1 MTVATWKRQTAIA
14 CLPACRQVNAQAQA
28 RRIYSTLPNSV
39 FSIAPVID
47 WRFRSISAEPDHSP
61 EKTMKQIFCHE
72 RYIDHAFATVN
83 QPSHVRGEG

>member
-14 CLPACRQVNAQAQA
+14 CLPACRRVDTQAQA

-39 FSIAPVID
+39 FSIAPLFIGD
-47 WRFRSISAEPDHSP
+47 FDLFSAEPDHSP
-61 EKTMKQIFCHE
+61 EKTMKQICDE